1 MKIKH
6 INGLET
12 DTSNLTDI
20 EEMILVKW
28 SELQKIC
35 VDNNRPFTFFL
46 NTNGDA
52 KEYTIFWHHV
62 GRNNSSPQGDIDISP
77 LISIFKQ
84 YIEGLSQNKLSIK
97 LND

>member
-6 INGLET
+6 IDGLET
-12 DTSNLTDI
+12 DTANLTDI

-28 SELQKIC
+28 LDLQKIC

-46 NTNGDA
+46 NPNGDA
-52 KEYTIFWHHV
+52 KRYTIFWHHL
-62 GRNNSSPQGDIDISP
+62 GRNNSSLEGDIDIAP

-84 YIEGLSQNKLSIK
+84 YIEALSQNKLSIK
-97 LND
+97 PND

>member
-35 VDNNRPFTFFL
+35 VDNNR
-46 NTNGDA
+46 
-52 KEYTIFWHHV
+52 
-62 GRNNSSPQGDIDISP
+62 
-77 LISIFKQ
+77 
-84 YIEGLSQNKLSIK
+84 
-97 LND
+97 

>member
-35 VDNNRPFTFFL
+35 VDNNRPFTLFL
-46 NTNGDA
+46 NTNGNA
-52 KEYTIFWHHV
+52 KDYTIFWHHT
-62 GRNNSSPQGDIDISP
+62 GRDNVSPEGIDVSP
-77 LISIFKQ
+77 LLSVFKQ
-84 YIEGLSQNKLSIK
+84 YVESLTQNELSIK
-97 LND
+97 RND